1 MVIETLKQLLEAG
14 VHFGHQTKR
23 WNPKMAPYIFGQRNG
38 IYIIDLE
45 KTTAKLTEAGDFLRE
60 IVSKGE
66 NILFVGTKKQAKDT
80 IVSESQRCGMFYVTE
95 RWLGGLLTNFSTIR
109 NSIKRMKE
117 LETMKE
123 NPDYQSLTKKE
134 KALLDKELAKLQKNL
149 VGVAEMK
156 KLPGAVLLID
166 SKREETA
173 QREANKLGIPIVALI
188 DTNSNPEGVD
198 YPIPGNDDAIRSIK
212 LITSILADSILEGR
226 KEFLQGKELE
236 RLEEAE
242 QEYEAKGTPKVSAI
256 VEEIEKKEEGEGEE
270 KERRVPR
277 LSKKRK
283 TQPTK

>member
-1 MVIETLKQLLEAG
+1 MVIDTLKQLLEAG

-80 IVSESQRCGMFYVTE
+80 MVSESQRCGMFYVTE

-188 DTNSNPEGVD
+188 DTNSDPEGID
-198 YPIPGNDDAIRSIK
+198 YPIPGNDDALRSIK

-226 KEFLQGKELE
+226 KKFLQGKELE

-256 VEEIEKKEEGEGEE
+256 VEEIEKKEELEGEE
-270 KERRVPR
+270 REKGVPR

>member
-80 IVSESQRCGMFYVTE
+80 MVSESQRCGMFYVTE

-270 KERRVPR
+270 KERRVPH